1 MTLKHIRLY
10 NRLVVQSSFL
20 AKWLGERVRAR
31 GWTFFFAVFYKMW
44 FLNVGSYT
52 TCKRLVSLGVLLQTV
67 CHTPWQPAWLS
78 SLWCWLLLLIA
89 TPPQND
95 TINYHT
101 LSSRKCTSQRGS
113 LEAAQ
118 SFWKTVFFY
127 SKSSKNPYQYYKLS
141 KNLYQVLQV
150 TCAASECAVIS
161 KVCRIKSLPPLIC
174 CHGIVTRA
182 AHS

>member
-1 MTLKHIRLY
+1 
-10 NRLVVQSSFL
+10 
-20 AKWLGERVRAR
+20 
-31 GWTFFFAVFYKMW
+31 MW
-44 FLNVGSYT
+44 FLNVGSYA
-52 TCKRLVSLGVLLQTV
+52 TCKRLVSLGGLLQTV

-78 SLWCWLLLLIA
+78 SLWCWLQY
-89 TPPQND
+89 TTDCYP
-95 TINYHT
+95 TSEWYHQ
-101 LSSRKCTSQRGS
+101 LSYVELTQMMSQRGS

-150 TCAASECAVIS
+150 TCAVFECAVIS